1 LARLIYLAL
10 GQTSYLGQ
18 AIFSILSAR
27 RYCTQ
32 GLSVPKIT
40 LYTDLPIDSEGLVD
54 DLVTLSEDE
63 VYRWTAGGRYVFRA
77 KILALDDALHRYGE
91 ATALLDTDTFFKA
104 SPSELFERIGPGRA
118 LMERVEPIRLAEPTR
133 LLAEKVR
140 LDPRVRTYLLAA
152 NSPMWNAG
160 VIGMDPSNAGLVAE
174 VLALSDALFDSI
186 GDWYV
191 EQYAFTAA
199 LGRSLQLR
207 EASDIV
213 YHYCHPVLKRAFER
227 SFRRF
232 NARWGSMPLGERATA
247 CMDYRPRWDYYNT
260 AKILAKQ
267 ALRQAGLFR
276 KPIRFDLT

>member
-1 LARLIYLAL
+1 MARLIYLAL
-10 GQTSYLGQ
+10 GQTSYFDQ

-27 RYCTQ
+27 RYCAQ
-32 GLSVPKIT
+32 GSSVPRIT
-40 LYTDLPIDSEGLVD
+40 LYTDLPIDPEGLVD
-54 DLVTLSEDE
+54 DLVTLSEEE
-63 VYRWTAGGRYVFRA
+63 VYRWIGGGRYVFRA

-91 ATALLDTDTFFKA
+91 ATALLDTDTFFKT
-104 SPSELFERIGPGRA
+104 SPGELFERIGPGRA
-118 LMERVEPIRLAEPTR
+118 LMERVEPIRLADTR
-133 LLAEKVR
+133 ALVEKAQ
-140 LDPRVRTYLLAA
+140 LDPDLRTYVLSA

-160 VIGMDPSNAGLVAE
+160 VIGMDPTNAGLVAE

-186 GDWYV
+186 RDWYV
-191 EQYAFTAA
+191 EQYAFTAV

-247 CMDYRPRWDYYNT
+247 CMEYRPRWDFYNT
-260 AKILAKQ
+260 AKILAKR
-267 ALRQAGLFR
+267 ALRRAGLFR